1 MIAIS
6 IDGGPETTVD
16 QYGLTRD
23 TKMFWQSDVL
33 PTGQHTMRVRVTGE
47 QNPDSRYIW
56 VTLERL
62 EIDG

>member
-1 MIAIS
+1 
-6 IDGGPETTVD
+6 
-16 QYGLTRD
+16 
-23 TKMFWQSDVL
+23 MFWQSDVL
-33 PTGQHTMRVRVTGE
+33 PSGQHTMRARVTGE